1 MSLIAAGLSHR
12 TARVDE
18 REPFALSAPE
28 LQEAVRHFG
37 RTFGNGVI
45 LSTCNRT
52 EVYIHPHDTE
62 VEPAD
67 LLAELADFK
76 GIGRDVDLPE
86 YYGLRGRD
94 VPTHLFR
101 VAAGVDSMI
110 LGESQVLGQVR
121 SALAGAREAHTLDA
135 ALSRLLHDALRTGR
149 RARHETHI
157 ARHAVS
163 VSSAAVALVRQHVPD
178 FRECRA
184 LVVGAGEA
192 GKLAARALR
201 DHGVSQ
207 ITVTSRTLSR
217 AEDLA
222 EHLGGRVVPFSALE
236 AALATA
242 DLVITSSSALD
253 YLIDAEL
260 VARSRGG
267 VEAPVVLMDVA
278 VPRDVDPAVG
288 DLPGIRVFDIDDLQ
302 NISETNLERREAATN
317 DVLRLVDQAA
327 EAYEGWLDERRAV
340 PTIKA
345 LVQHADGIRRDE
357 LERTLRELQIDDV
370 DREKLDRMTAAIV
383 KKLLHEPIDFLRQ
396 ADDTEDGAQTVR
408 NIFGV
413 KDD

>member
-1 MSLIAAGLSHR
+1 MNLIAAGLSHR

-18 REPFALSAPE
+18 REPFALSPAE
-28 LQEAVRHFG
+28 LPEAVRHFA

-52 EVYIHPHDTE
+52 EIYVHADDAE
-62 VEPAD
+62 VEPAR
-67 LLAELADFK
+67 LLTELAGFK
-76 GIGRDVDLPE
+76 GRGRDIDLPG
-86 YYGLRGRD
+86 YYALRGRE
-94 VPTHLFR
+94 VSTHLFR

-110 LGESQVLGQVR
+110 LGESQILGQVR
-121 SALAGAREAHTLDA
+121 SALTGAREAHTLDA
-135 ALSRLLHDALRTGR
+135 ALARLLHDALRTGR

-163 VSSAAVALVRQHVPD
+163 VSSAAVALVRQHVLD

-201 DHGVSQ
+201 DHGVEQ

-222 EHLGGRVVPFSALE
+222 DYLGGQALPFSKLE
-236 AALATA
+236 SALAAA
-242 DLVITSSSALD
+242 DLVITSSSAD
-253 YLIDAEL
+253 NYLIDAEL

-267 VEAPVVLMDVA
+267 VETPVVFMDVA
-278 VPRDVDPAVG
+278 VPRDVDPAVNE
-288 DLPGIRVFDIDDLQ
+288 LPGIHVFDIDDLQ
-302 NISETNLERREAATN
+302 TVAESNLERRESATD
-317 DVLRLVDQAA
+317 DVLRLVEQAA
-327 EAYEGWLDERRAV
+327 DTYEGWLDQRHAV

-345 LVQHADGIRRDE
+345 LVHHADAIRRAE
-357 LERTLRELQIDDV
+357 LERTLRELQINDA
-370 DREKLDRMTAAIV
+370 DRAKLDRMTAAIV

-396 ADDTEDGAQTVR
+396 AEDTEDGAQTVR
-408 NIFGV
+408 DIFGV
-413 KDD
+413 EDD

>member
-12 TARVDE
+12 TARVEE
-18 REPFALSAPE
+18 REPFALSSAE
-28 LQEAVRHFG
+28 LPEAVQHFA

-52 EVYIHPHDTE
+52 EIYVHPHHAE
-62 VEPAD
+62 IEPAN
-67 LLAELADFK
+67 LLIELASFK
-76 GIGRDVDLPE
+76 GRGRDIDLPG
-86 YYGLRGRD
+86 YYGLRGRE

-110 LGESQVLGQVR
+110 LGESQILGQVR
-121 SALAGAREAHTLDA
+121 SALTGARDAHTLDA
-135 ALSRLLHDALRTGR
+135 ALARLLHDALRTGR
-149 RARHETHI
+149 RARHETDI

-163 VSSAAVALVRQHVPD
+163 VSSAAVALVRRHVPD
-178 FRECRA
+178 FHECRA

-201 DHGVSQ
+201 DHGVDQ

-222 EHLGGRVVPFSALE
+222 DFLGGSVVDFSELESAL
-236 AALATA
+236 AAA
-242 DLVITSSSALD
+242 DLVITSSSADD
-253 YLIDAEL
+253 YLIDADL
-260 VARSRGG
+260 VARSRGS
-267 VEAPVVLMDVA
+267 VETPVVFMDVA
-278 VPRDVDPAVG
+278 VPRDVDPAVNE
-288 DLPGIRVFDIDDLQ
+288 LPGIHVFDIDDLQ
-302 NISETNLERREAATN
+302 TVAESNLERRESATA
-317 DVLRLVDQAA
+317 DVFRLVEQATDT
-327 EAYEGWLDERRAV
+327 YEDWLDQRHAV

-345 LVQHADGIRRDE
+345 LVRHADAIRREE
-357 LERTLRELQIDDV
+357 LERTLNELQINDT

-408 NIFGV
+408 DIFGV
-413 KDD
+413 EDD